1 MAKLADWDAPLQA
14 LWQRRDDLS
23 EREWEQLYQ
32 LTVRILSAY
41 PFKEYQGLNLPP
53 EDCMTDFFVEKVYLP
68 TVREGYSVNTP
79 IHANALRY
87 YFQNFLIDLQRANP
101 LRDSAP
107 LDDQQTEREI
117 AALSWQHFLEAEPDT
132 TDLEDA
138 FVRERYQAAAREF
151 LEQQEPWV
159 GLYLRY
165 HLCAHYGGETPIPLV
180 RFKDHIPSYH
190 QKAEKLG
197 LKKPSGNDDRA
208 ALRPTLL
215 GRWLRSLDLSPTSD
229 DDHDRIRIA
238 LKILCQ
244 QSLLFVKDALPCPG
258 AADSA
263 HDPKE

>member
-14 LWQRRDDLS
+14 LWQRRDDLN
-23 EREWEQLYQ
+23 EQEWKQLHQ

-79 IHANALRY
+79 IHANALRG
-87 YFQNFLIDLQRANP
+87 YFQNFLIDLHRADP
-101 LRDSAP
+101 LRGKAP
-107 LDDQQTEREI
+107 LDDEQAKKDI
-117 AALSWQHFLEAEPDT
+117 AMVSWQHFLEAEPDT
-132 TDLEDA
+132 TDLEDV

-165 HLCAHYGGETPIPLV
+165 HLCAHYCGENPVPLV
-180 RFKDHIPSYH
+180 RFKDRIPSYH

-208 ALRPTLL
+208 ALRHTLL

-244 QSLLFVKDALPCPG
+244 QSLLFVKDALPCTD